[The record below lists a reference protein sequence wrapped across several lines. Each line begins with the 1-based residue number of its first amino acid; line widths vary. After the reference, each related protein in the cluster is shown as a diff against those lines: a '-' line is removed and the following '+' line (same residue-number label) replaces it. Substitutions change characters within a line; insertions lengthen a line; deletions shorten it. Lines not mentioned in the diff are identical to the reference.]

1 VARSSGPALFVR
13 LSTEAPTPV
22 DLAWAG
28 WCVIPVVPRT
38 KKLGLEPGDP
48 LVIGLSGDCL
58 VLRKVTMADLLEESA
73 RNRAD
78 GKVLSH
84 EETFRD
90 LV

>member
-1 VARSSGPALFVR
+1 MLAATK
-13 LSTEAPTPV
+13 LSTK
-22 DLAWAG
+22 G
-28 WCVIPVVPRT
+28 QVIIPKALR

-84 EETFRD
+84 EETFRE